1 MTIKRKI
8 DQLLAKS
15 NGMQLVWLMGVSA
28 LCLGVALIMA
38 YFVYDD
44 AEVKWQTVV
53 AIFLDPGCFG
63 GVTGHH
69 DFFRLIIALLSIFL
83 FSALLVSVF
92 SNLFENIR
100 EAAQNGERRYKLRN
114 HVLVF
119 GADRRVE
126 AIVRA
131 INEQGDTAVVMAT
144 EKPELSDDLTFIF
157 YKGRRD
163 AEADVLSARPDHA
176 KAIYIIGEENESD
189 HDNRSLQCLDILTE
203 ASQQANHDIRCFLT
217 LRDYASTEVFQ
228 YLKTKPMGRLLLVD
242 TINDYEYM
250 AEQLLV
256 DTHRAF
262 TPVIRQGDSSK
273 AHFIIIGTGP
283 MAQAVAYTAAHIC
296 HYANY
301 TERGTRTRITF
312 IAKDMEQWRDHLMAS
327 RPALFALSHTTFVSN
342 DGTVTDSL
350 PQGDDFMDVEWQFVD
365 ADEHAPLARH
375 IMEEQTDKATRIIV
389 CHDDA
394 DRAVNAVLHLPR
406 KVYPLAKV
414 AVSMTHENKLIDR
427 ANATGMFG
435 HIEIFGQTDGPI
447 DDPLFARRSLRGQ
460 RVNYI
465 YHCAYAEKKLPSAE
479 EAWFTISEADKYSSI
494 FCANAMPL
502 RRQCFDL
509 NGDRRPIYEAEH
521 RRWMMSELIM
531 GFAPAPQT
539 DKKRFLHADIVPF
552 DELTKEEQ
560 DKDKILIDA
569 IDYIIGEE

>member
-1 MTIKRKI
+1 M
-8 DQLLAKS
+8 
-15 NGMQLVWLMGVSA
+15 
-28 LCLGVALIMA
+28 
-38 YFVYDD
+38 
-44 AEVKWQTVV
+44 
-53 AIFLDPGCFG
+53 
-63 GVTGHH
+63 
-69 DFFRLIIALLSIFL
+69 
-83 FSALLVSVF
+83 SVF

-203 ASQQANHDIRCFLT
+203 ASQQANHNIRCFLT

-427 ANATGMFG
+427 AKCMLIQYLGMTEEQA
-435 HIEIFGQTDGPI
+435 HRQTYRD
-447 DDPLFARRSLRGQ
+447 LR
-460 RVNYI
+460 
-465 YHCAYAEKKLPSAE
+465 
-479 EAWFTISEADKYSSI
+479 T
-494 FCANAMPL
+494 
-502 RRQCFDL
+502 
-509 NGDRRPIYEAEH
+509 DRRHH
-521 RRWMMSELIM
+521 RRPALRTPLAARTARQLHLPLCLCREETAIGRGGMVHHQRGRQILEYLLCQRH
-531 GFAPAPQT
+531 APAPTVLRPQRRPPT
-539 DKKRFLHADIVPF
+539 HL
-552 DELTKEEQ
+552 
-560 DKDKILIDA
+560 
-569 IDYIIGEE
+569 